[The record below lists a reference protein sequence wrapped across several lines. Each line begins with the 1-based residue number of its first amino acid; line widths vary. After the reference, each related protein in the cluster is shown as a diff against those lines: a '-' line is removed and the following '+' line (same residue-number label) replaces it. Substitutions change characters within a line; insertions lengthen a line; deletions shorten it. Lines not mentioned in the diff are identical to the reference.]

1 MIIEAIIIGLF
12 IGAIRKGKLS
22 RLGYLKINLSPL
34 VILALVSF
42 VSIIVMNIGLLE
54 ISSNLYNVFLV
65 ITYSL
70 IIIVLTFNLDKRYMF
85 MPLIGAMMNFICLCL
100 NSFKTPIKSDIITK
114 IYGAEMT
121 GLLSTNK
128 VKFFIP
134 AEGAKLSIL
143 GKIFYLGDYYLYDVI
158 LSIGDIIIAL
168 GIVLL
173 IQHLMTDK
181 YLKTRDTITLSRS
194 LFKKKRRR

>member
-1 MIIEAIIIGLF
+1 MCIILQPEAF
-12 IGAIRKGKLS
+12 GA
-22 RLGYLKINLSPL
+22 
-34 VILALVSF
+34 
-42 VSIIVMNIGLLE
+42 
-54 ISSNLYNVFLV
+54 
-65 ITYSL
+65 
-70 IIIVLTFNLDKRYMF
+70 
-85 MPLIGAMMNFICLCL
+85 
-100 NSFKTPIKSDIITK
+100 DI
-114 IYGAEMT
+114 
-121 GLLSTNK
+121 
-128 VKFFIP
+128 
-134 AEGAKLSIL
+134 GAKLSIL